1 VIELAELQVV
11 CTGLS
16 AMTIPQGN
24 SGVAARVLHFVL
36 IESDA
41 LDWEA
46 KYARPVLM
54 EMP

>member
-16 AMTIPQGN
+16 SMTKPQGD
-24 SGVAARVLHFVL
+24 SGVAARVLHLVL

-41 LDWEA
+41 LDWEV

-54 EMP
+54 VVP